1 MKTKLIAAAVIL
13 LLIASGW
20 IYSWYRPP
28 LQQTVY
34 RMRPAP
40 YVAPPSFERLNISS
54 VVVPV
59 PEGIVALQPTP
70 KQRAKIEAKIGGP
83 LPPDTLLGLKEVGPL
98 PYGAN
103 LALTLKPSTNED
115 GTPGP
120 GEVVATVYPR
130 KAPFFQWAPARTLSV
145 WGGVGGSSSGS
156 TAGQLLGAEFRQ
168 DLFRTGMIQW
178 DARAGAIHLVGQDT
192 MWYAAVG
199 AKVTF

>member
-1 MKTKLIAAAVIL
+1 MKAKLLSAVVIL

-83 LPPDTLLGLKEVGPL
+83 LPPDTLLGLKEIGKL
-98 PYGAN
+98 PYGAD

-130 KAPFFQWAPARTLSV
+130 KAPFFELTPAREVSV
-145 WGGVGGSSSGS
+145 GYGVGGSGFTSVWM
-156 TAGQLLGAEFRQ
+156 LEYRQ
-168 DLFRTGMIQW
+168 GLFRVGPVNLG
-178 DARAGAIHLVGQDT
+178 ARAGVMAFDGSTKGYALVT
-192 MWYAAVG
+192 ASVR
-199 AKVTF
+199 F